1 MNKEMDFDFDNVDM
15 IYKNVYDVAIYL
27 YAKGEYGEK
36 GELIQRLVVKNLGD
50 IQIDYVNK
58 KFSAQYI
65 GKGINGIKTGEKLD
79 IDFYEM
85 VIV

>member
-1 MNKEMDFDFDNVDM
+1 MQLVEDDFYDFDEEV
-15 IYKNVYDVAIYL
+15 IYDYESAIYL

-36 GELIQRLVVKNLGD
+36 GELIQRLVLKNLGD

-65 GKGINGIKTGEKLD
+65 GKGINGIKTGTKID
-79 IDFYEM
+79 IDFYYM